1 MNGRKKGELGMKLQG
16 IQKKKKQNSRV
27 KLKVAQYEAMA
38 KISQY

>member
-1 MNGRKKGELGMKLQG
+1 MHWMEEKRWIGNETARDPKKM
-16 IQKKKKQNSRV
+16 QNSRV